1 MHIRALISTFAAVS
15 AFATTS
21 VFAQVTPDAGADQ
34 VLPNG
39 SAAVLAGALPGRS
52 PLAYWTADGN
62 LATENAIVFYDDANG
77 TTASPVLHDA
87 AGKIFG
93 WPSDLLEIGG
103 TVYGIESLHRYF
115 YSVDVTTGLC
125 KPIGAANTWKNVYS
139 LAYDAATDR
148 IFAVDQYKKQLLR
161 IARATGKVTP
171 VGSATLKGYTLVRAL
186 AFRAADAQLYAVD
199 QGSDKL
205 LRLNP
210 STGVVSVVRT
220 LPADAFARVDE
231 LEFFGDDLY
240 GTNAIQN
247 AAGDLIACQLQRIPL
262 TPGAAVEN
270 VGPVIPDVSP
280 HALVI
285 HSIPERFQW
294 SQSSGP
300 GVATF
305 SDAKSLTPTVSFS
318 APGVYDL
325 TLTAFAVSGPV
336 TDSVSITIQP

>member
-1 MHIRALISTFAAVS
+1 MQYRSLITTLAASAALS
-15 AFATTS
+15 TTS
-21 VFAQVTPDAGADQ
+21 VLAQVAPDAGPDQ
-34 VLPNG
+34 SLPNG
-39 SAAVLAGALPGRS
+39 SSAVLVGALPGRS
-52 PLAYWTADGN
+52 PLVYWTADGN
-62 LATENAIVFYDDANG
+62 NATENEIVFYDETTG
-77 TTASPVLHDA
+77 TTASPALHDA
-87 AGKIFG
+87 TGKIFG

-125 KPIGAANTWKNVYS
+125 SPIGAANTWKNVYS

-148 IFAVDQYKKQLLR
+148 VFAVDQYKKQLLR
-161 IARATGKVTP
+161 IARTTGKVTP
-171 VGSATLKGYTLVRAL
+171 VGSATLKGWTLVRSL

-199 QGSDKL
+199 QGTDKL

-210 STGVVSVVRT
+210 STGVVSIVRT
-220 LPADAFARVDE
+220 LPADAFARIDE

-240 GTNAIQN
+240 GTNALQN

-285 HSIPERFQW
+285 HSVPERFEW

-300 GVATF
+300 GIATF
-305 SDAKSLTPTVSFS
+305 SDAKSLTPTVTFS
-318 APGVYDL
+318 SPGSYDL
-325 TLTAFAVSGPV
+325 TLTAFALAGPV
-336 TDSVSITIQP
+336 ADTVTITIQP